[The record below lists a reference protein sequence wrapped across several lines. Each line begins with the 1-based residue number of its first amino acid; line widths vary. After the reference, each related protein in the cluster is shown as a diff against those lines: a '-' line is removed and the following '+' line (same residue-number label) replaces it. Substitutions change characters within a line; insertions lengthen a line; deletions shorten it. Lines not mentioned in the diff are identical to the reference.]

1 MSALGIGYALS
12 NSLSDSIISFF
23 ENNTNVSENASKI
36 ISSQLIQ
43 KASNILTI
51 QQIAFVLV
59 VGVFILIFVSA
70 VNMRRKKKMEKLFF
84 DILKNKINGETE
96 EVRCIEISNR
106 YYAIVLKK
114 KIGGIENMSKINLYV
129 IGVGIVL
136 AVFFGIIYYIT
147 KEPQLIFSGLVAF
160 ATLVYAYLTF
170 LLVSLTKDM
179 RDYQKEQR
187 EPNVKIDFQPEE
199 DDMNFVHM
207 VIENTGK
214 NTAYSAKI
222 NITPDFEYYAGKKLS
237 ELPLITD
244 THDIPANKRI
254 SFYLT
259 NMLQNTEEKTQE
271 PYKISVDYKN
281 ERGETFHKELEIDL
295 KMLSGTL
302 YSAFNPMKDIRNSL
316 DEINKN
322 IRAVTNGTKKM
333 KTVTY
338 TKEEYETDKKEELER
353 AKKMIEEQK
362 KLWSLDC

>member
-1 MSALGIGYALS
+1 MIENS
-12 NSLSDSIISFF
+12 NISEDASRSIIS
-23 ENNTNVSENASKI
+23 
-36 ISSQLIQ
+36 QLNQ
-43 KASNILTI
+43 TASNIVTI
-51 QQIAFVLV
+51 QLLAIVSVIV
-59 VGVFILIFVSA
+59 VFGLIFITSLIA
-70 VNMRRKKKMEKLFF
+70 IRKRKMDRLFF
-84 DILKNKINGETE
+84 DILRNKMTGETE
-96 EVRCIEISNR
+96 EARCNEISNR

-136 AVFFGIIYYIT
+136 SVFFGIIYYIT

-187 EPNVKIDFQPEE
+187 EPNIKIDFQPEE
-199 DDMNFVHM
+199 DNMSFVHM
-207 VIENTGK
+207 VIENIGK
-214 NTAYSAKI
+214 NTAYSVKI

-237 ELPLITD
+237 ELALITD

-281 ERGETFHKELEIDL
+281 DKGEPFHKELEIDL

-322 IRAVTNGTKKM
+322 IRAITIGTKKI

-338 TKEEYETDKKEELER
+338 TKEEYEADKKEELER

-362 KLWSLDC
+362 KLQETKKD